1 MKVSGKLSY
10 KSAIIVND
18 VFFKDIYELLRE
30 YFEKPKYSAQ
40 LINGDDQSIKWIKR
54 AQTPKE

>member
-18 VFFKDIYELLRE
+18 VFFKDIDELLRE
-30 YFEKPKYSAQ
+30 YFEKGKS
-40 LINGDDQSIKWIKR
+40 LEDKILKSLEGLKF
-54 AQTPKE
+54 EE